1 MEGGKP
7 TDAVGEKKFLQ
18 AVSTSAAISID
29 NTTY

>member
-7 TDAVGEKKFLQ
+7 NDAARKKKFLQ